1 MISIL
6 SLWAPILLSTVLVF
20 IASAILHM
28 VLPFHRKD
36 YKQLP
41 DEAKTLG
48 ALRGAGSLG
57 PGLYVFPYCASGK
70 EMGSPEMQ
78 EKYKQGPVGLLAVLP
93 SGPPSMGKNLIQWFV
108 YCLVVGVFVAYLAGR
123 TLGAGIDY
131 LDVFRFAGTVA
142 FVAYGLGAVPN
153 SIWRGEPWS
162 NTFRAL
168 IDGLIYALLTAGCF
182 GWLWP

>member
-20 IASAILHM
+20 IASAVLHM
-28 VLPFHRKD
+28 VLPFHKKD
-36 YKQLP
+36 YKQIP
-41 DEAKTLG
+41 DEANALA
-48 ALRGAGSLG
+48 ALRGL
-57 PGLYVFPYCASGK
+57 PRGLYVFPYCSSGK

-78 EKYKQGPVGLLAVLP
+78 EKYKRGPIGLLAVLP

-142 FVAYGLGAVPN
+142 FIAYGLGAVPN

-162 NTFRAL
+162 NTCRGL
-168 IDGLIYALLTAGCF
+168 VDGLIYALLTAGCF